1 MHKILQNHLLCAFV
15 ANLKIDTLYALY
27 PESFCGKNL
36 AIRKVFAFSDSD
48 GVDDEDCEK
57 DDRTHYDIGKDE
69 DDDEDDDYVVAVYT
83 LKYLHISYVSPQGDV
98 KNLAKRCLLEHS
110 ILIY

>member
-1 MHKILQNHLLCAFV
+1 MIKKDN
-15 ANLKIDTLYALY
+15 
-27 PESFCGKNL
+27 G
-36 AIRKVFAFSDSD
+36 
-48 GVDDEDCEK
+48 GDDEDCEK